1 MASTPDFRRKAS
13 TPAHVSHGK
22 RVPQRPALSAANAI
36 RLNYYRGLA
45 RKQWSEL
52 PLALFRKLTGVK
64 LHVRWTSKLPPWTSG
79 EDKHTSS
86 FTHQVVVNDKIVGM
100 AFLQVLGKKSKT
112 RKRPAEMPSS
122 RSTLNRAAALLGLFV
137 GHVEMASH
145 LKLTKA
151 DLARERLRAAEH
163 EHEKVRLRDKLS
175 RVLPGIRRRPVI
187 PQHESHTEQIVQ
199 RLLDSIHKDYPRP
212 LGLKECAASVGLN
225 PVYLCSL
232 FSRTVGIPFKT
243 YLTELRIEKAKQLLS
258 DPSRRISD
266 VAYAV
271 GYTDPNRFRLAFK
284 AATGIPPAT
293 WRSALRIHEPHLGNE

>member
-64 LHVRWTSKLPPWTSG
+64 LHVRWTSKLDSRMSG
-79 EDKHTSS
+79 EEKQTSS
-86 FTHQVVVNDKIVGM
+86 FTHQVVVNDKIVGT
-100 AFLQVLGKKSKT
+100 AFLQTSGKK
-112 RKRPAEMPSS
+112 RKSRKSLPEMPSS
-122 RSTLNRAAALLGLFV
+122 RSMLSRAAVLLGLFV
-137 GHVEMASH
+137 AHVETESH
-145 LKLTKA
+145 LKLAKG
-151 DLARERLRAAEH
+151 DLAKERLRAAEH
-163 EHEKVRLRDKLS
+163 EHEQARLRDKLS
-175 RVLPGIRRRPVI
+175 RVLPGIRRTPSI
-187 PQHESHTEQIVQ
+187 PQHESHAEQIVQ

-212 LGLKECAASVGLN
+212 LGLKECAAEVGLN

-243 YLTELRIEKAKQLLS
+243 YLTELRIDKATLERSQPAYLRGGICRGLQRSKPVS
-258 DPSRRISD
+258 PRI
-266 VAYAV
+266 
-271 GYTDPNRFRLAFK
+271 
-284 AATGIPPAT
+284 
-293 WRSALRIHEPHLGNE
+293 